1 MLHLQANGR
10 AAYVSTDEPI
20 TTDSVGMP
28 VEVELDADFDGL
40 SAVVCFKAGEA
51 TADVAVLGDPVTVPA
66 QCLTEVGVPLH
77 VGVYARNAAGD
88 VVIPTVW
95 ANCGTV
101 RQGALPS
108 GVDPA
113 QPEPDWTTQV
123 QQAAQDARDTA
134 ERLAE
139 QVDGWETDIASA
151 VSGAEKVDATAT
163 KSGGVATVTVTDRT
177 GTEHAVEIH
186 DGEKGATGPEGPQG
200 PAGPKGDAGAT
211 GPQGEAG
218 PQGEQGERGPAGP
231 QGPKGDT
238 GPQGAKG
245 DTGPAGS
252 QGPQGPAGPKGDTGD
267 TGPAGPAGP
276 QGNTGAT
283 GPQGEDGAD
292 GFSPTVSVSPIT
304 GGHEVTITD
313 ATGAHSFE
321 VMDSAG
327 GIPYGSVDATS
338 TATAFTATVE
348 GVTRLANGTTVVL
361 HNGVVTS
368 AKNFTININGLGAKK
383 CYSNMTNATQE
394 TTIFNEAYTLMFIY
408 STALDGG
415 NGGWWVYR
423 GIDTN
428 TTYTPVKLG
437 FGYGHC
443 TTAAATAAKAVAIS
457 SYTLV
462 TGGIVSV
469 RFDHDVQ
476 AGATLNVNSRG
487 AKAIYHK
494 GAAITDGVIKA
505 GDTATFIYSGQYHLI
520 SIDHE
525 AYTLP
530 TATVTQLADGA
541 TITVTDEQGTTTAT
555 VHDGADGFSPTVDVQ
570 AITGGHEVAI
580 TDTQGPHTFDVMDGS
595 DAEAGLVLLEYGK
608 STWADFESA
617 YDANRV
623 VYCLAK
629 VSYGYRLAF
638 MAYRTSSDVEFQYY
652 RTVDK
657 KSATQQGD
665 EVYIYKLNSKS
676 SWTTI
681 VRQNY
686 TKIAA
691 GTGLTSTYSAGTLTL
706 KSTPATTS
714 TLGVVKVGTGLSVAS
729 DGTLSASGGL
739 PTVSSADNGK
749 VLMVVNGEWAA
760 SELQGAAGV
769 SF

>member
-10 AAYVSTDEPI
+10 AAYVTTDEPI

-51 TADVAVLGDPVTVPA
+51 AADVAMLGEPVTVPA

-101 RQGALPS
+101 RQGTTPS
-108 GVDPA
+108 GIDPA
-113 QPEPDWTTQV
+113 EPMPDWTAQV

-139 QVDGWETDIASA
+139 QVDGWESGIAAA

-186 DGEKGATGPEGPQG
+186 DGATGPEGPQG
-200 PAGPKGDAGAT
+200 PKGETGAT
-211 GPQGEAG
+211 
-218 PQGEQGERGPAGP
+218 GP

-408 STALDGG
+408 STALDSG

-423 GIDTN
+423 GYDTN

-457 SYTLV
+457 GYTLN

-469 RFDHDVQ
+469 LFDHDVQ
-476 AGATLNVNSRG
+476 AGATLNVTSKG

-494 GAAITDGVIKA
+494 GAAITNGVIKA
-505 GDTATFIYSGQYHLI
+505 GDTATFMYSGQYHLV
-520 SIDHE
+520 SVDRD
-525 AYTLP
+525 AYALP
-530 TATVTQLADGA
+530 
-541 TITVTDEQGTTTAT
+541 
-555 VHDGADGFSPTVDVQ
+555 
-570 AITGGHEVAI
+570 
-580 TDTQGPHTFDVMDGS
+580 
-595 DAEAGLVLLEYGK
+595 
-608 STWADFESA
+608 
-617 YDANRV
+617 
-623 VYCLAK
+623 
-629 VSYGYRLAF
+629 
-638 MAYRTSSDVEFQYY
+638 
-652 RTVDK
+652 
-657 KSATQQGD
+657 
-665 EVYIYKLNSKS
+665 
-676 SWTTI
+676 
-681 VRQNY
+681 
-686 TKIAA
+686 
-691 GTGLTSTYSAGTLTL
+691 
-706 KSTPATTS
+706 PATTS
-714 TLGVVKVGTGLSVAS
+714 TLGGVKAGTGLSVAA
-729 DGTLSASGGL
+729 DGTLSANGIADGSVTTKKLANYAVTSGKIADKAIMKEHLSEPLINMLVTEDHMKNYVNEQNYTTLVAADQTTATALSAMGYEDVLTLSPAGMRWLFSNTKIRLCWISGTTLEVAPISFFGNLQTRAITLWAKGLHSMASGILGVDESWTITAL
-739 PTVSSADNGK
+739 PTDAD
-749 VLMVVNGEWAA
+749 
-760 SELQGAAGV
+760 GV
-769 SF
+769 SY

>member
-1 MLHLQANGR
+1 MIQLIVTGR
-10 AAYVSTDEPI
+10 KPSVTVTDPL
-20 TTDSVGMP
+20 TTSSVGMP

-40 SAVVCFKAGEA
+40 TAVVCFKAGEA
-51 TADVAVLGDPVTVPA
+51 AADVAMLGNPVTVPA
-66 QCLTEVGVPLH
+66 QCLTEAGVPLH
-77 VGVYARNAAGD
+77 VGVYARNGEGT

-95 ANCGTV
+95 ANCGTI
-101 RQGALPS
+101 RQGTTPS
-108 GVDPA
+108 GIDPA
-113 QPEPDWTTQV
+113 EPETDWTAQV

-177 GTEHAVEIH
+177 GTEHVVEIH
-186 DGEKGATGPEGPQG
+186 DGEKGE
-200 PAGPKGDAGAT
+200 KGDT
-211 GPQGEAG
+211 
-218 PQGEQGERGPAGP
+218 GPAGP
-231 QGPKGDT
+231 Q

-245 DTGPAGS
+245 DTGETGAQGPKGETGP
-252 QGPQGPAGPKGDTGD
+252 QGPQGQQGVQGPKGDTGD

-292 GFSPTVSVSPIT
+292 GFSPTVYVSPIT

-408 STALDGG
+408 STALDSG

-423 GIDTN
+423 GYDAN

-457 SYTLV
+457 GYTLN
-462 TGGIVSV
+462 TGGIVTV
-469 RFDHDVQ
+469 LFDNDVQ
-476 AGATLNVNSRG
+476 AGATLNVTSKG

-494 GAAITDGVIKA
+494 GAAITNGVIKA
-505 GDTATFIYSGQYHLI
+505 GDTATFMYSTQYHLVSVDRAIIPDGSVTADKLANGAVTSDKLDFMELEDDGGIAGMVTVAQTFQGGIPFKLIAADETAQSII
-520 SIDHE
+520 SAMDFGIPDIVSPGELGNNNAFTYDATVLAWMGNNNTLE
-525 AYTLP
+525 AARLQFYVSLLNGNTIPYVYARGYSSIASGILGFAESWTITALP
-530 TATVTQLADGA
+530 TDG
-541 TITVTDEQGTTTAT
+541 
-555 VHDGADGFSPTVDVQ
+555 DG
-570 AITGGHEVAI
+570 
-580 TDTQGPHTFDVMDGS
+580 
-595 DAEAGLVLLEYGK
+595 
-608 STWADFESA
+608 
-617 YDANRV
+617 
-623 VYCLAK
+623 
-629 VSYGYRLAF
+629 VSY
-638 MAYRTSSDVEFQYY
+638 
-652 RTVDK
+652 
-657 KSATQQGD
+657 
-665 EVYIYKLNSKS
+665 
-676 SWTTI
+676 
-681 VRQNY
+681 
-686 TKIAA
+686 
-691 GTGLTSTYSAGTLTL
+691 
-706 KSTPATTS
+706 
-714 TLGVVKVGTGLSVAS
+714 
-729 DGTLSASGGL
+729 
-739 PTVSSADNGK
+739 
-749 VLMVVNGEWAA
+749 
-760 SELQGAAGV
+760 
-769 SF
+769 